1 MARGGRKVR
10 ITTVKAAV
18 AIWRAPFA
26 KRKSLQAVMP
36 NSTYIFFNYPKLKSG
51 SVTRF
56 LDFFVHELNS
66 TSPRIK
72 SLQ

>member
-26 KRKSLQAVMP
+26 KRKSLQAVIP
-36 NSTYIFFNYPKLKSG
+36 NSTYIFFNYPKLKAAVS
-51 SVTRF
+51 R
-56 LDFFVHELNS
+56 DF
-66 TSPRIK
+66 
-72 SLQ
+72 